1 MEKKGGKVQKVNKM
15 YGLVIILIILIF
27 HIEGLTKV
35 IDDEAISAW
44 VRIALIEDPR
54 IHANDITINSE
65 EGIVTLTGLVRNLAE
80 KNYADLEVK
89 KISGVHGV
97 INRLELEQSYLSDDE
112 ILKIIQTRFEN
123 STAIT
128 SDQIIVTSINGIV
141 RLHGQVHSY
150 AESKEAEFLV
160 SEVFGVKKII
170 NELNVL
176 YEYQRTDKQIEA
188 DVKNTLERDVYL
200 TGLPI
205 KVSVVNGIVILEGE
219 VGNLYQK
226 ARAVEMAY
234 YVWNVIGVD
243 DRLIVKHWE
252 NSDVRAH
259 PAHFSDQQLQEA
271 VQLELYQDFRLQEPY
286 DITVTAAN
294 GEINLEGN
302 VSSLYQKKMAGR
314 DAQDVVG
321 VREVKNQI
329 IVDSLAHESVEI
341 KKSLLASIQIDDEL
355 RNQDI
360 QVTED
365 KGVVFL
371 KGSVETVYQKI
382 HTEDVAAQIPGVK
395 KVVNQLKI
403 NWLLNY
409 SNTRIAQLIKDRLK
423 TNAETHW
430 VADAIQVTVLDGR
443 VVLTGEVHFYSERW
457 EADRLAFMT
466 PGVREVENR
475 ILVHNLDLPSK
486 VLNDPSTS
494 IQVPNIR

>member
-1 MEKKGGKVQKVNKM
+1 MQKVNNM
-15 YGLVIILIILIF
+15 YGLVIILIIFIF
-27 HIEGLTKV
+27 HIKGLTKV

-54 IHANDITINSE
+54 IHANDISINSE

-80 KNYADLEVK
+80 KNYAELEAK
-89 KISGVHGV
+89 KISGVRGV
-97 INRLELEQSYLSDDE
+97 INRLVLEQSYLTDDE
-112 ILKIIQTRFEN
+112 ILETIHTKLEN
-123 STAIT
+123 SSAIT

-150 AESKEAEFLV
+150 AELREAEFLI

-170 NELNVL
+170 NELDVL

-205 KVSVVNGIVILEGE
+205 KVAVENGIVILEGK

-226 ARAVEMAY
+226 ARTVEQAY
-234 YVWNVIGVD
+234 YVWNVKGVD
-243 DRLIVKHWE
+243 DRLKVEYWE

-259 PAHFSDQQLQEA
+259 PAHFSDKQLQDA
-271 VQLELYQDFRLQEPY
+271 VQFELYQDVCLQEPY
-286 DITVTAAN
+286 EIKVTASD
-294 GEINLEGN
+294 GEIILEGN
-302 VSSLYQKKMAGR
+302 VSSLYQKKMAGK
-314 DAQDVVG
+314 DARDVVG

-329 IVDSLAHESVEI
+329 SVDSFAGESVQIE
-341 KKSLLASIQIDDEL
+341 KSLLASIQSDDEL

-360 QVTED
+360 QVSED
-365 KGVVFL
+365 NGVVFL
-371 KGSVETVYQKI
+371 KGSVETIYQKT
-382 HTEDVAAQIPGVK
+382 HAEDVAAQIPGVK

-409 SNTRIAQLIKDRLK
+409 SDTRIAQLIKDRLK
-423 TNAETHW
+423 SNAETHW
-430 VADAIQVTVLDGR
+430 VADAIQVMVYDR
-443 VVLTGEVHFYSERW
+443 RAVLTGEVHYYSERW
-457 EADRLAFMT
+457 EAGRLASVT

-475 ILVHNLDLPSK
+475 IHVHSLDLPSK

-494 IQVPNIR
+494 NQVPDIR

>member
-1 MEKKGGKVQKVNKM
+1 MQKVNKI
-15 YGLVIILIILIF
+15 YGLVIILIIFIF

-54 IHANDITINSE
+54 IHANDISIISE

-80 KNYADLEVK
+80 KNYADLEAK
-89 KISGVHGV
+89 KISGVRGV
-97 INRLELEQSYLSDDE
+97 INRLVLEQSDFSDDE

-150 AESKEAEFLV
+150 AESREAEFLV

-170 NELNVL
+170 NELEVH
-176 YEYQRTDKQIEA
+176 YEYQRSDKQIEA

-205 KVSVVNGIVILEGE
+205 KVSVENGIVILEGE

-226 ARAVEMAY
+226 ARSVEQAY
-234 YVWNVIGVD
+234 YVWNVKGVD
-243 DRLIVKHWE
+243 DRLMVRYWE
-252 NSDVRAH
+252 NSDARAH

-271 VQLELYQDFRLQEPY
+271 VQFELYQDVRLQEPY
-286 DITVTAAN
+286 EITVTASD
-294 GEINLEGN
+294 GEITLEGN
-302 VSSLYQKKMAGR
+302 VSSLYQKKMVGR

-329 IVDSLAHESVEI
+329 SVVSFVRESVQIE
-341 KKSLLASIQIDDEL
+341 KSLLASIQSDDEL

-360 QVTED
+360 QVSED
-365 KGVVFL
+365 NGVVFL
-371 KGSVETVYQKI
+371 KGSVETIYQKI
-382 HTEDVAAQIPGVK
+382 HAEDVAAQIPGVK

-403 NWLLNY
+403 NWPLNY
-409 SNTRIAQLIKDRLK
+409 SDTRIAQLIKDRLK
-423 TNAETHW
+423 SNTETHW
-430 VADAIQVTVLDGR
+430 VADAIQVMVYDRR

-457 EADRLAFMT
+457 EAGQLASTT

-475 ILVHNLDLPSK
+475 IHVHSLDLPSK
-486 VLNDPSTS
+486 VLNDPSTRN
-494 IQVPNIR
+494 QVPDIR